1 MNTIDGSSDV
11 SNENDW
17 LIVRKGRALYILV
30 ILAANSG
37 RIIETDFVL
46 LV

>member
-11 SNENDW
+11 SNENDR
-17 LIVRKGRALYILV
+17 LTVRKGRALYILV
-30 ILAANSG
+30 ILASNSG